1 MPDIANVFDAVARE
15 RSYQDDKYGG
25 ILYRNLSI
33 GDYLVILR
41 QELREA
47 EHAFVKETKE
57 ALLLE
62 VLQVAAVAAA
72 CLEAHGIHERREVK
86 Q

>member
-57 ALLLE
+57 SLLLE